1 LHLVNGDVALLGS
14 KFEAQGRTSH
24 RRPIEDRGRFG
35 DTDATELV
43 RDSRGDGT
51 MRRLALMAALMAT
64 CFATTG
70 CFRDTFRNCSLFR
83 GDECGGGQPARG
95 GLCDW
100 NWFGTRDRYQP
111 VVSGYG
117 ACDTCVGCVGCE
129 GGYTAY
135 SPGMEVMDG
144 GVYYEGMDG
153 SFSDSSFSGGSIIS
167 EGEIIGGSQGGTI
180 VLPGPAN

>member
-1 LHLVNGDVALLGS
+1 
-14 KFEAQGRTSH
+14 
-24 RRPIEDRGRFG
+24 
-35 DTDATELV
+35 
-43 RDSRGDGT
+43 
-51 MRRLALMAALMAT
+51 MAALMAA
-64 CFATTG
+64 CVVTTG

-83 GDECGGGQPARG
+83 GDECGQPARG

-111 VVSGYG
+111 VVTGYG
-117 ACDTCVGCVGCE
+117 SCSCTTCTSCVGCE

-135 SPGMEVMDG
+135 SPGMEVVDG

-153 SFSDSSFSGGSIIS
+153 SFSDGSIIS
-167 EGEIIGGSQGGTI
+167 EGEIIESSPSGTI